1 MALTF
6 LTSSL
11 LSSYLYTAVLCVTT
25 LGTGVFL
32 VAWCHD
38 GLLMTMD
45 TVALVRSANLITG
58 AVMILFVVSWAVFF
72 TCSSSLLGTRR
83 AGTKCTR
90 TMRKRLE
97 EKRLRMTVT
106 VVFGKISFLLLLISI
121 LTELT
126 SLGFMWWTS
135 FSLAAKFQIRDNC
148 FCSVTGDVNDSED
161 VPSSVSF
168 EAKGLNFSCPEEE
181 GLKCDTTYL
190 ETEIQLGSVPITLR

>member
-6 LTSSL
+6 LPSSL
-11 LSSYLYTAVLCVTT
+11 LSSYLYTALLCVTT

-32 VAWCHD
+32 VASCHD

-45 TVALVRSANLITG
+45 TLALVRSAGLITG
-58 AVMILFVVSWAVFF
+58 AVMILFVISWTVFF
-72 TCSSSLLGTRR
+72 ICSSSLLGTRR
-83 AGTKCTR
+83 SGTKCTR

-106 VVFGKISFLLLLISI
+106 VVFGKISFLLLLLSI

-135 FSLAAKFQIRDNC
+135 FSLAAKYQIRDNC
-148 FCSVTGDVNDSED
+148 FCSVSGGVIDIEKAQN
-161 VPSSVSF
+161 SVSF
-168 EAKGLNFSCPEEE
+168 EVKGLNLTCPEEE
-181 GLKCDTTYL
+181 GLRCGATYL
-190 ETEIQLGSVPITLR
+190 ETEIQLGSVTITLR